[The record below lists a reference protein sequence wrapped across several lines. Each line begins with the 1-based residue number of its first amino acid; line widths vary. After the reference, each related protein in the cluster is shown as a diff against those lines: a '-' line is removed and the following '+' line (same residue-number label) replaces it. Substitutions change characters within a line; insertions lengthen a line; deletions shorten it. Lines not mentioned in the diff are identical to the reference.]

1 MPWQTAVA
9 AAFLNVHVRDGQV
22 VRTSARDMP
31 NPEYNRICARGLT
44 QVGRI
49 YSADR
54 VLYPMKRI
62 GERGSNDFERISW
75 DEALD
80 TIAEKWKGYREEYG
94 PQSIMLFYGSGTTR
108 FTSGSCNAVGAVVR
122 FREYPW
128 VHRCRLGRD
137 VGTGYGATRAH
148 GGQRPWQ
155 RTHRPQKCKNPDTVG
170 EQSRISLPHTLHFM
184 MEAKENGTRL
194 VVIDPVFNPN
204 TAKADWWI
212 PVKPGTDGALALGVL
227 NVLLANGWVD
237 DDTLRNK
244 TNCGLLIKEDGM
256 YLRMSDLGV
265 EPTEGDVDPLTG
277 RPKVIDLPAVWDE
290 DAGKACRV

>member
-1 MPWQTAVA
+1 
-9 AAFLNVHVRDGQV
+9 
-22 VRTSARDMP
+22 
-31 NPEYNRICARGLT
+31 
-44 QVGRI
+44 
-49 YSADR
+49 
-54 VLYPMKRI
+54 
-62 GERGSNDFERISW
+62 
-75 DEALD
+75 
-80 TIAEKWKGYREEYG
+80 
-94 PQSIMLFYGSGTTR
+94 
-108 FTSGSCNAVGAVVR
+108 
-122 FREYPW
+122 
-128 VHRCRLGRD
+128 
-137 VGTGYGATRAH
+137 
-148 GGQRPWQ
+148 
-155 RTHRPQKCKNPDTVG
+155 
-170 EQSRISLPHTLHFM
+170 M